1 MGYDHPKW
9 LLHQENI
16 PYTINS
22 VTLSVLH
29 RRTDYLFLGRQMLL
43 EEEQLYALTL
53 HQFASRLYLP
63 HHSPSPFAISQD
75 DWRSIDRPRLWYED
89 QHRFFLSEIYT
100 RVCPLCLDECDGR
113 GGYDRLFWRCRL
125 MLVCPRHHVFLV
137 NRCPACKAYIPAL
150 RKNLLICPSCGKGEY
165 RSAVLTL
172 PVKDAWLLTSHYL
185 LLSHLGVES
194 VEAGT
199 ELEDSGP
206 SPLRHLA
213 SWEFFGL
220 LKGFSRIFDFPR
232 GRVHPLLLRSLPLNE
247 LVTLVAKQWG
257 VHVEM
262 LAPTIFSLYLLV
274 AWPAHFLAFL
284 GLLPRVLQEEYHYAA
299 QSMLAGNW
307 AAVMVQGNYWCK
319 GAYHSNTFSLMEP
332 FFDTYKEYFHGLS
345 KAEVVEERQG
355 GRIVNEQ
362 VVLMRDLRPVTA
374 EHVVAPYP
382 WESLSSVLTR
392 MARKMGYRR
401 PEWVLRSSR
410 EEPSAPSFPADVT
423 LLEPGDATRWLG
435 RRLRLDEEVLYQLT
449 LHRFAAALQAPSG
462 PEKRK
467 PTFSPSGMDGQFLL
481 TQATAWRHCTPIGTT
496 QLCPACLDEEK
507 SYEPLYWK
515 LRYVLLCP
523 RHRLFLIDRCP
534 VCHQL
539 IPLFRRPKG
548 TVCPYCLE
556 GDYRA
561 ARRVPSFANT
571 LLSQGQALLLHFLG
585 VDDLNWGEVSS
596 LLRRSPMMQLEH
608 WQYFHLLDRFGTLIP
623 SLLSSDM
630 LRAFTNHMDIQQELS
645 YSRQIGKSQVARQII
660 LSSVVFAAWPQSL
673 RALLD
678 RATSVMR
685 SWQSPGFVLEEVI
698 QCGQGSDGEV
708 FSTFQQELE
717 ALIAAVQMLSHRRR
731 EEAFSRPHVNT
742 ADE

>member
-1 MGYDHPKW
+1 MEGQELWDDLHRWDELRVERDRRLYEQEQEKRRHLQKVLPLPQRAAPRSWEDLASVLSRTASKMGYDHPKW

-16 PYTINS
+16 PYTIDS

-53 HQFASRLYLP
+53 HRFASRLYLSQY
-63 HHSPSPFAISQD
+63 SPSPFAPYQD
-75 DWRSIDRPRLWYED
+75 DLHFIDRPRLWHED

-100 RVCPLCLDECDGR
+100 RVCPLCLDEGDGS

-125 MLVCPRHHVFLV
+125 MLVCTRHHVFLV
-137 NRCPACKAYIPAL
+137 NRCPACKASIPAL
-150 RKNLLICPSCGKGEY
+150 RPNLLICPSCGKGDY
-165 RSAVLTL
+165 RSAMLTL
-172 PVKDAWLLTSHYL
+172 TAKDAWLLTSHYL
-185 LLSHLGVES
+185 LLSHLGVGS
-194 VEAGT
+194 IEAGT
-199 ELEDSGP
+199 QLEDSNP

-213 SWEFFGL
+213 SWDFFGL
-220 LKGFSRIFDFPR
+220 LRGFSRIFDVPR

-299 QSMLAGNW
+299 QSILAGNW
-307 AAVMVQGNYWCK
+307 AAGMVQGNYWCK
-319 GAYHSNTFSLMEP
+319 GVYHSNTVSLMRP
-332 FFDTYKEYFHGLS
+332 FFDTYKEYFHGLL
-345 KAEVVEERQG
+345 KAEVVQERQG

-362 VVLMRDLRPVTA
+362 VVLLRDLQPVTA

-392 MARKMGYRR
+392 VARKMGYRR
-401 PEWVLRSSR
+401 PEWILRPSR
-410 EEPSAPSFPADVT
+410 EEPRAPSFPADIT
-423 LLEPGDATRWLG
+423 LLEPGDASRWLG
-435 RRLRLDEEVLYQLT
+435 QRLR
-449 LHRFAAALQAPSG
+449 
-462 PEKRK
+462 
-467 PTFSPSGMDGQFLL
+467 
-481 TQATAWRHCTPIGTT
+481 
-496 QLCPACLDEEK
+496 
-507 SYEPLYWK
+507 
-515 LRYVLLCP
+515 VLLCP

-585 VDDLNWGEVSS
+585 IDDLNRGEISS
-596 LLRRSPMMQLEH
+596 LLRGSPMTQLEH
-608 WQYFHLLDRFGTLIP
+608 WQYFHRKELGGEADHSLFCRFRCMATIP
-623 SLLSSDM
+623 ACSS
-630 LRAFTNHMDIQQELS
+630 RE
-645 YSRQIGKSQVARQII
+645 
-660 LSSVVFAAWPQSL
+660 
-673 RALLD
+673 
-678 RATSVMR
+678 
-685 SWQSPGFVLEEVI
+685 
-698 QCGQGSDGEV
+698 SD
-708 FSTFQQELE
+708 FRH
-717 ALIAAVQMLSHRRR
+717 AI
-731 EEAFSRPHVNT
+731 T
-742 ADE
+742 AKP